1 MNRILVISE
10 ATYLTTGYS
19 KYCESLIKGLL
30 QADIG
35 IVAEMAMYAEVGDPR
50 NGSMPWKI
58 YPVIPH
64 EKDPNRQIYDSD
76 PQAAFGRHT
85 FDAIVADFKPTHV
98 ITIQDFWYNNYID
111 FSPLRK
117 TFNWI
122 WMPTVDAINQN
133 PEWLDAYSRVDALV
147 TYTDFSKDVLEKEG
161 NLFVHGEAPF
171 AASETF
177 HPMNKAECK
186 KSWGINPES
195 KIIGFVSRNQRRKL
209 FGDLLYSFGQFIK
222 RGQVNDTLLWLHTSY
237 PDKSGF
243 CLPRQIMENEIC
255 SKVLLTYYCQCGN
268 IFPAHFSGAK
278 GFCTRCQQWSAN
290 TANVGGFIPDSEM
303 SRILNSLD
311 LYVQYSNCFPGDQ
324 EVLTDNGFKE
334 IKDIK
339 IGDLVFTSKSG
350 LQQVINKFE
359 RITNENLI
367 EVNCYSEFYKTLST
381 KEHPYLCLRKEDF
394 NKFKLKSARA
404 YLAMYLRKNI
414 SVPDAKF
421 INAEEL
427 KSGDLLLE
435 KIDLSFININRI
447 DLSEFTVDGD
457 IINEDTIKIAHG
469 NTYNRYINVNEEFLK
484 FVGLFLADGHA
495 HKNSRSLRITA
506 ENTDSEC
513 IDLAKSVLRTIGGKE
528 PSIYKYAN
536 KKAVDVTIGSALF
549 YRAFKKWFYDCNGDK
564 IIPKWCEQIS
574 PKLQEQIIKG
584 LFLGDG
590 SIIKNR
596 CGDNY
601 TSTYSTTSRP
611 LIGQILDI
619 LKRNFVTYGVSKSDR
634 SNIGHKDIYRLEIF
648 GNLLVDGLK
657 SVKTHTKSM
666 YYNGYHIKQIKF
678 IKEIAYNGTIYNIE
692 VKNDNTYQ
700 NRLGIVHNCEGLG
713 MTQIQAAACG
723 VPIASVNYSA
733 MEDVT
738 TKLDGYKVPYSLYE
752 EIETGCY
759 RAVPDNE
766 ETIKIFEDFF
776 SMPTTIRN
784 LKGAETRE
792 NYIKNY
798 SQEKT
803 IARWKQVIES
813 LPPKSHILKTHE
825 PAQPKE
831 IGSNSDFVKWV
842 ITEVLGEPDRLG
854 SYFELKMLRDL
865 NYGSTT
871 SIPGTYLNED
881 SHAFAGGE
889 RRPYGRKEAY
899 EFCYNMR
906 LRNNSIIK
914 NIQEI

>member
-35 IVAEMAMYAEVGDPR
+35 VVAEMAMYAEVGDPR

-122 WMPTVDAINQN
+122 WMPTVDAVNQN

-177 HPMNKAECK
+177 YPMSKAECK

-209 FGDLLYSFGQFIK
+209 FGDLLYSFGQFVK
-222 RGQVNDTLLWLHTSY
+222 RGQVNDTLLWLHTSF
-237 PDKSGF
+237 PDKSGWN
-243 CLPRQIMENEIC
+243 LPRQIMENEIC
-255 SKVLLTYYCQCGN
+255 SKVLLTYYCPCGN
-268 IFPAHFSGAK
+268 IFASHFSGAK
-278 GFCTRCQQWSAN
+278 GFCSRCQQWSAN
-290 TANVGGFIPDSEM
+290 TSNVGGFIPDSEM
-303 SRILNSLD
+303 ARLLNSLD
-311 LYVQYSNCFPGDQ
+311 LYVQYSN
-324 EVLTDNGFKE
+324 
-334 IKDIK
+334 
-339 IGDLVFTSKSG
+339 
-350 LQQVINKFE
+350 
-359 RITNENLI
+359 
-367 EVNCYSEFYKTLST
+367 SEG
-381 KEHPYLCLRKEDF
+381 
-394 NKFKLKSARA
+394 A
-404 YLAMYLRKNI
+404 
-414 SVPDAKF
+414 
-421 INAEEL
+421 
-427 KSGDLLLE
+427 
-435 KIDLSFININRI
+435 
-447 DLSEFTVDGD
+447 
-457 IINEDTIKIAHG
+457 
-469 NTYNRYINVNEEFLK
+469 
-484 FVGLFLADGHA
+484 
-495 HKNSRSLRITA
+495 
-506 ENTDSEC
+506 
-513 IDLAKSVLRTIGGKE
+513 
-528 PSIYKYAN
+528 
-536 KKAVDVTIGSALF
+536 
-549 YRAFKKWFYDCNGDK
+549 
-564 IIPKWCEQIS
+564 
-574 PKLQEQIIKG
+574 
-584 LFLGDG
+584 
-590 SIIKNR
+590 
-596 CGDNY
+596 
-601 TSTYSTTSRP
+601 
-611 LIGQILDI
+611 
-619 LKRNFVTYGVSKSDR
+619 
-634 SNIGHKDIYRLEIF
+634 
-648 GNLLVDGLK
+648 
-657 SVKTHTKSM
+657 
-666 YYNGYHIKQIKF
+666 
-678 IKEIAYNGTIYNIE
+678 
-692 VKNDNTYQ
+692 
-700 NRLGIVHNCEGLG
+700 GLG
-713 MTQIQAAACG
+713 AVQVAACG
-723 VPIASVNYSA
+723 VPIVEVNYSA
-733 MEDVT
+733 MEDIS
-738 TKLDGYKVPYSLYE
+738 TKLEGYKVPYNLYE

-776 SMPTTIRN
+776 SMPATIRK

-792 NYIKNY
+792 NYIKHY
-798 SQEKT
+798 SWDKT

-813 LPPKSHILKTHE
+813 LPPKNHTLKTHE
-825 PAQPKE
+825 PAQPRE